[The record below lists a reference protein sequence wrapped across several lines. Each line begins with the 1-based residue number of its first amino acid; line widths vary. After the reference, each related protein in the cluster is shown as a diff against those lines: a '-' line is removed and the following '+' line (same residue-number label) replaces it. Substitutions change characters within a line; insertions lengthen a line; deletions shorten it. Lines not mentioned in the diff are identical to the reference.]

1 MSLIGIDLGGTNV
14 RGGLVEGGRII
25 RMETAAVRA
34 LGTERDILEDVYRV
48 IDPLAARGLEA
59 IGIGVPGVV
68 DLKEGVVYDVQ
79 NLPSWKAVPLRSA
92 LEERYRV
99 RAFVNNDANC
109 FAAGEKHFGAG
120 RPYENFVGLVV
131 GTGLGAGIIANGR
144 LFPGANCGAGEFG
157 MLPYLDRNFEYY
169 ASGRFFLN
177 VHGTS
182 GSEAADRARRGDPA
196 GLAMFAEFGTHLGR
210 AIKAVMYAADPEV
223 VIMGGSV
230 SRSFAFFEGAMR
242 ASMADFAYSISLR
255 RIRIEVSM
263 TPDIAVLGAA
273 ALGFEAA
280 GPST

>member
-1 MSLIGIDLGGTNV
+1 MSIIGIDLGGTNV
-14 RGGLVEGGRII
+14 RGGLVEAGRII
-25 RMETAAVRA
+25 GRETAAVRA
-34 LGTERDILEDVYRV
+34 RGTEKDILEDVYRV
-48 IDPLAARGLEA
+48 IDPLATRGLEA

-79 NLPSWKAVPLRSA
+79 NLPSWKAVPLRAA
-92 LEERYRV
+92 LEERYGV
-99 RAFVNNDANC
+99 RAFINNDANC

-144 LFPGANCGAGEFG
+144 LFSGANCGAGEFG

-169 ASGRFFLN
+169 ASGLFFPN

-196 GLAMFAEFGTHLGR
+196 GLAMFAEFGAHLGR

-223 VIMGGSV
+223 IIMGGSV

-273 ALGFEAA
+273 ALGLEAA